1 MATTVKLTDEAF
13 QQFCDDVA
21 YLNSHWKELRAAYP
35 NCYVVVYQGQVVAT
49 GPNLKKVL
57 KALDKQDIPS
67 NVVALRFIADPPR
80 KLIL

>member
-1 MATTVKLTDEAF
+1 MPLQAKLTPETH
-13 QQFCDDVA
+13 QQFCDDME
-21 YLNSHWKELRAAYP
+21 YLHSHWKELRVAYP

-49 GPNLKKVL
+49 GPNLKKVI